1 MEPKSVV
8 VVKDHTF
15 RYVRNFVIDFAPVTN
30 DKHQVLSLARAKHFI
45 QEAY

>member
-30 DKHQVLSLARAKHFI
+30 DKHQVLSLACAKHFI